1 VKENSQ
7 PDQSAHASPHPR
19 LTIGILGGMGPAA
32 TVDLFDRIV
41 KATPA
46 RRDQDHIP
54 IVIVNNPAVPDRS
67 EAILHGGDDPRPVMV
82 EGLRRL
88 AGMGA
93 DFAVIACNT
102 AHYYL
107 PDLRAQGG
115 LPIVDMISETAQ
127 AIRRR
132 SSVERVGIMATS
144 GTLAVGL
151 YQQALLAEGLSPVEP
166 TEDEIAQM
174 MDAIYG
180 EDGVKTAGVTES
192 ARRQFCEVG
201 QKLIDRGAQVLILGC
216 TEIPL
221 VLKDGNL
228 PVPLIA
234 SNQVLAEAAVR
245 LAIGE

>member
-1 VKENSQ
+1 MK
-7 PDQSAHASPHPR
+7 
-19 LTIGILGGMGPAA
+19 TIGILGGMGPAA

-54 IVIVNNPAVPDRS
+54 VVIVSNPAVPDRS
-67 EAILHGGDDPRPVMV
+67 EAILHDGDDPRPAMIA
-82 EGLRRL
+82 GLCQL

-107 PDLRAQGG
+107 DDLRAASEIPV
-115 LPIVDMISETAQ
+115 LDMIGETAQ
-127 AIRRR
+127 AIRRDHAQ
-132 SSVERVGIMATS
+132 VERVGILATS
-144 GTLAVGL
+144 GTLAVKL
-151 YQQALLAEGLSPVEP
+151 YQQALLSEGLSPVEP
-166 TEDEIAQM
+166 TEDEITLM

-180 EDGVKTAGVTES
+180 EEGIKTEGVSES
-192 ARRQFCEVG
+192 AHRQLCEVG
-201 QKLIDRGAQVLILGC
+201 QKLIERGAQALILGC

-221 VLKDGNL
+221 ALKDGDL

-234 SNQVLAEAAVR
+234 SNQILAEAAVR
-245 LAIGE
+245 TALA